1 MGSSENPAP
10 HHETPT
16 FGNPD
21 LPPEGM
27 EISDEIAGVNMYL
40 ETGGAGQLAQP
51 PAAQA
56 RFRASEHSRGDP
68 REVPARRAGNRAAAI
83 AGGVP

>member
-27 EISDEIAGVNMYL
+27 ENTTSFNISPRRQQRGGWVREVTQADFAISDEIAG
-40 ETGGAGQLAQP
+40 
-51 PAAQA
+51 
-56 RFRASEHSRGDP
+56 GDP